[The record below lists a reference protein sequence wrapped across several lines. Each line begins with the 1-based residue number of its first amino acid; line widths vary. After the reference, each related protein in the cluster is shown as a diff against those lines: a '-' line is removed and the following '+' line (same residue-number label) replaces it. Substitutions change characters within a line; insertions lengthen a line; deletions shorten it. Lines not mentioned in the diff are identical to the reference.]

1 MNVSSLVR
9 LYSSIISPPRAPKHT
24 QFQRNKAAIS
34 FIFCHNFELDNEQ
47 QQQQQQYGMR
57 NTSFPLYFLAS
68 SAMISCRVDPIY
80 DFIFSLLSI
89 AFGTLYGPHCSDG
102 KSSSSTTSTVC
113 RPFAYSWL
121 LKILFFHFV
130 SFLSR
135 RFFLSSAGFCRQC
148 LFAGRAAKNSSH
160 IFCEKRDQRQRPSHR
175 SFLCFPP

>member
-1 MNVSSLVR
+1 MN
-9 LYSSIISPPRAPKHT
+9 K
-24 QFQRNKAAIS
+24 K
-34 FIFCHNFELDNEQ
+34 
-47 QQQQQQYGMR
+47 
-57 NTSFPLYFLAS
+57 NTSFLLYFLPS
-68 SAMISCRVDPIY
+68 SPMISCRVDPIY

-89 AFGTLYGPHCSDG
+89 AYGTLYGPLCSDG
-102 KSSSSTTSTVC
+102 KSSSSTTGIVS

-160 IFCEKRDQRQRPSHR
+160 IFSKKRSTSADESP
-175 SFLCFPP
+175 FLLFSSVIILYGTRTMNG